1 MKYPERPMV
10 PLPQRAR
17 STPGYMNPRDMEM
30 LQPIPS
36 QSEPASS
43 NAAPSGDSQMF
54 EDHGANIV
62 AGTDGMEEGEIIDQE
77 HRERDSRDQES
88 EMMDYL
94 NLPDQS
100 SSQ

>member
-54 EDHGANIV
+54 EDPGANIV

-100 SSQ
+100 SSK